1 MMRTAS
7 LRASR
12 MTASV
17 HESDSRLAAVREP
30 AARDEC
36 EVALNGYQAL
46 R

>member
-17 HESDSRLAAVREP
+17 HESDSRRAAVREP
-30 AARDEC
+30 AARDER
-36 EVALNGYQAL
+36 EVALDGYQAL